1 MKRLQDIIFICHYI
15 MPLYFVE
22 GTLTEYTYWHF

>member
-1 MKRLQDIIFICHYI
+1 MAYEKITGYHLH